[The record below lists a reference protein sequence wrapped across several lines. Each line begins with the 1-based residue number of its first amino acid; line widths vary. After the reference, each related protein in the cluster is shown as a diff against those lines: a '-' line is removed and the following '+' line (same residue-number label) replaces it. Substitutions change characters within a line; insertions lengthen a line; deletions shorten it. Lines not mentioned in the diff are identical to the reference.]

1 MEGTFEV
8 TLSRHADYQFDVD
21 FLDGSG
27 RTLRMDEPEPLGDGA
42 GPNAARVV
50 AAAVGNCLSASLLFC
65 LGKAHIDV
73 HDVKTRIT
81 GTIVRNERGR
91 MRLGSLQVRIEPD
104 VGDVPPEKIQRCL
117 DIFED
122 FCLVTASVREGLDVA
137 VEVASATATESGLAE
152 ATT

>member
-8 TLSRHADYQFDVD
+8 TLSRHRDYQFDVAFQD
-21 FLDGSG
+21 ASG
-27 RTLRMDEPEPLGDGA
+27 ATLRMDEPEPLGAGE

-65 LGKAHIDV
+65 LNKARIDV
-73 HDVKTRIT
+73 ADVKTTIT

-91 MRLGSLQVRIEPD
+91 MRLGSLAVHIDPD
-104 VGDVPPEKIQRCL
+104 VGGVPPEKLKRCL

-122 FCLVTASVREGLDVA
+122 FCVVTASLRDGLDVA
-137 VEVASATATESGLAE
+137 VEVDAAVAEGGELAE
-152 ATT
+152 AAT